1 METGLHMPG
10 RYSVAERIPPS
21 FIQFRESHLL
31 AEVAFE
37 LAVYQRQSMNLQS
50 SYPAS
55 CLAEITSLNRQ
66 APPAW
71 LVTFQRGF
79 HTHFTGWH
87 MEFQG
92 FYTIQLSFHRIT
104 SFQSKTLYLW
114 MLEDQNPAMTGH

>member
-66 APPAW
+66 APLPGWQLFNGASTLTSQAGTW
-71 LVTFQRGF
+71 SSRGF
-79 HTHFTGWH
+79 TQFNFLSTQSHHFRVKLSTSGCWRIR
-87 MEFQG
+87 
-92 FYTIQLSFHRIT
+92 IQL
-104 SFQSKTLYLW
+104 
-114 MLEDQNPAMTGH
+114 